1 MSMPP
6 VRWQVRGHRPV
17 AYDVVKAPGLFDR
30 DNRALLAFG
39 RRTGARRFVV
49 VDANVAH
56 HHGVVIRGWFTHHG
70 VEACLVAL
78 PGGEA
83 NKTLALYQDLLRQL
97 DAFPIHRRDDPIIA
111 IGGGVLTDATAFA
124 AATYRRGVPHLKVP
138 TTLMGYV
145 DAALGIKN
153 GINFNGYKNRLG
165 SFEPPLAVLL
175 DRSFLHTLPHRHLL
189 NGVCEIVK
197 LAIIRDAVLF
207 EQLEADGADSIA
219 TRFASPVG
227 DAILDRAIG
236 GMLDEL
242 APNLFEDELSRSVD
256 FGHTF
261 SCALETRHDHR
272 LLHGE
277 AVLLDILVSLVIAE
291 RRGLLD
297 AREVA
302 RVFALVDRLGIA
314 PELGVLD
321 TEVMWQSLLDR
332 IEHRNGRQRL
342 PLPAGIGRGTFID
355 DLTRRELDAAVT
367 TLHAGSRQTRDEP
380 ARQR

>member
-1 MSMPP
+1 MSMPAL
-6 VRWQVRGHRPV
+6 RWQVRGRRQV

-30 DNRALLAFG
+30 DNRTLLAYG
-39 RRTGARRFVV
+39 RHASARRFVV
-49 VDANVAH
+49 VDASVAR
-56 HHGVVIRGWFTHHG
+56 HHGVAIRSWFAHHG
-70 VEACLVAL
+70 IDACLVAF

-83 NKTLALYQDLLRQL
+83 NKTLALYQDLQRQL

-111 IGGGVLTDATAFA
+111 IGGGVLTDVTAFV

-175 DRSFLHTLPHRHLL
+175 DRSFLQTLPHRHLL

-207 EQLEADGADSIA
+207 EQLEADGADGIA
-219 TRFASPVG
+219 VRFASPAG
-227 DAILDRAIG
+227 DAILDRAIS

-242 APNLFEDELSRSVD
+242 APNLFEDELSRCVD
-256 FGHTF
+256 FGHSF

-277 AVLLDILVSLVIAE
+277 AVLLDILVSIVIAE
-291 RRGLLD
+291 RRGLVD
-297 AREVA
+297 APETA
-302 RVFALVDRLGIA
+302 RVLALIDRLGIR

-342 PLPAGIGRGTFID
+342 PLPAGIGRCRFID
-355 DLTRRELDAAVT
+355 DLTRRELDAAVA
-367 TLHAGSRQTRDEP
+367 TLHADSRQTRHES
-380 ARQR
+380 ALQR